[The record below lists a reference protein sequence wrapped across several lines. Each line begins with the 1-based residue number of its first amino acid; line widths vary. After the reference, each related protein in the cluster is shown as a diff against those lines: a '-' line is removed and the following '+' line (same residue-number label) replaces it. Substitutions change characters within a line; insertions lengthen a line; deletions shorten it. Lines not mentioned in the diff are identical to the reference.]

1 MKALQNTSLQLL
13 ITPSIGSKRNSGADS
28 FTQSSSAENSIN
40 IVVYMCLC
48 SHSSHSVVV
57 ETNLC
62 WRTSKDT
69 WSKCPAVRTHL
80 CKYIQGDPLWSCQ
93 KDIKNQNHSTKT
105 LEWQNL
111 SSDCVYTHLTFPQRT
126 LYTKKKKKNQVVSG
140 IPKGRLHKWSLTTVN
155 IIIIPAHSCTF
166 SAEATA
172 VCGSSLSYGP
182 P

>member
-1 MKALQNTSLQLL
+1 MKAPQHSSLQLL
-13 ITPSIGSKRNSGADS
+13 ITASIGSKRNSGAGS
-28 FTQSSSAENSIN
+28 FTQSSSAENSMN
-40 IVVYMCLC
+40 MVVYMCLC
-48 SHSSHSVVV
+48 SHSSHSVLV

-62 WRTSKDT
+62 WRASKDK

-93 KDIKNQNHSTKT
+93 KDIKNQNSPKT

-111 SSDCVYTHLTFPQRT
+111 SSDCVYTHLTLPQRT
-126 LYTKKKKKNQVVSG
+126 LYTKKKQVVSR
-140 IPKGRLHKWSLTTVN
+140 IPKGRLHKLSLTTVN
-155 IIIIPAHSCTF
+155 IIIIPAHCCTF
-166 SAEATA
+166 SAEVTA